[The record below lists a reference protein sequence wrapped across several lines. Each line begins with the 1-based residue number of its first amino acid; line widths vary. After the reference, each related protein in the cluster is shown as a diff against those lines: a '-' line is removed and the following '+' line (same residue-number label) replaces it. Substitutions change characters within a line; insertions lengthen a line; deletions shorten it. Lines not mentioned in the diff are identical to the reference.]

1 MPASVSPIA
10 AQLGVQG
17 IILTVGTSLSPGT
30 TSFIANM
37 DGYNQ
42 AMKSTVIMTTNV
54 GDNFVRRFPTIVDPG
69 EVTFSIWYIPDET
82 SHRNSADST
91 GVSAGLRYLLIKRLL
106 RPWEATYPADPNG
119 GTPTDTYQAF
129 VTSFSVKG
137 KVAGAF
143 QADIALGINDQNPQ
157 FC

>member
-17 IILTVGTSLSPGT
+17 IILKVGTAASPGT

-54 GDNFVRRFPTIVDPG
+54 GDVFARRFPTIVDPG
-69 EVTFSIWYIPDET
+69 EVTFAIWYIPNET
-82 SHRNSADST
+82 SHRNADDAT
-91 GVSAGLRYLLIKRLL
+91 GVSAGLRYLLINRLL
-106 RPWEATYPADPNG
+106 RPWEATYPVDPEG
-119 GTPTDTYQAF
+119 YSPTDTYEAF
-129 VTSFSVKG
+129 VTSFAVKG

>member
-1 MPASVSPIA
+1 MEEQPTNR
-10 AQLGVQG
+10 LGFMIEKMALVVGLDIKVVQPD
-17 IILTVGTSLSPGT
+17 L
-30 TSFIANM
+30 
-37 DGYNQ
+37 
-42 AMKSTVIMTTNV
+42 
-54 GDNFVRRFPTIVDPG
+54 TIVDPG
-69 EVTFSIWYIPDET
+69 EVTFSIWYIPDEA

-91 GVSAGLRYLLIKRLL
+91 GVSAGLRYLLINRLL

-143 QADIALGINDQNPQ
+143 EADIALGINDQNPQ